1 MTCLRQGYLFVQGK
15 KNLKLSSVW
24 TKYFCQYQAKTKA
37 LTLIPYNQLA
47 GKITSGDTLRVTGCV
62 CHDDMTEK
70 FRFTV
75 TGEDLTEA
83 GLGMVSHTVQALS
96 EFERKNWVEALGGTW
111 PAVNTLQRIRADS
124 VEDNL
129 NSCAF
134 TFLKDCLS
142 ELESRGLVDQ
152 GLYRVGGVVSKVK
165 KLLNQAL
172 DPAPGEE
179 TPDMSDPKLWES
191 KTLASAIKQYFR
203 DLSKPLM
210 TYQLYNNFLEA
221 VKKED
226 ESTRLNEIYL
236 VLQKLPRAN
245 REILKVLIRHLNK
258 VSLKSDKNLM
268 TASNLGV
275 VFGPTLLRPREETV
289 ASIMDI
295 KFCNEVIE
303 ILIENCERF
312 FPSVESSPEFLHT
325 RRPSLETS
333 AASSSSQ
340 GEPPS
345 PAVVSKCKRTQSFSS
360 FSQLSTASLPD
371 IKELPRQPLPHQ
383 DRDRPRSK
391 SHQHE
396 LPPVMAR
403 AVKESSPA
411 PLHLSKAATQV
422 ENNFCLSPDSVSVIL
437 GHHWNNNAD
446 QTPQQNINYDSNG
459 P

>member
-1 MTCLRQGYLFVQGK
+1 M
-15 KNLKLSSVW
+15 
-24 TKYFCQYQAKTKA
+24 
-37 LTLIPYNQLA
+37 
-47 GKITSGDTLRVTGCV
+47 
-62 CHDDMTEK
+62 
-70 FRFTV
+70 
-75 TGEDLTEA
+75 
-83 GLGMVSHTVQALS
+83 
-96 EFERKNWVEALGGTW
+96 
-111 PAVNTLQRIRADS
+111 
-124 VEDNL
+124 
-129 NSCAF
+129 
-134 TFLKDCLS
+134 
-142 ELESRGLVDQ
+142 
-152 GLYRVGGVVSKVK
+152 
-165 KLLNQAL
+165 
-172 DPAPGEE
+172 
-179 TPDMSDPKLWES
+179 
-191 KTLASAIKQYFR
+191 
-203 DLSKPLM
+203 
-210 TYQLYNNFLEA
+210 
-221 VKKED
+221 
-226 ESTRLNEIYL
+226 
-236 VLQKLPRAN
+236 
-245 REILKVLIRHLNK
+245 
-258 VSLKSDKNLM
+258 
-268 TASNLGV
+268 
-275 VFGPTLLRPREETV
+275 